1 MSEPYSVVSTS
12 THHLIIIMPEPR
24 PASAGDVKLEPSTGQ
39 DGSQP
44 LNIEEKQP
52 AKRSRLE
59 TDGHGP
65 TLSSSYRPRKRP
77 DPIPT
82 HMSIPLPSPTI
93 SSSTSSNFQSEHIV
107 TPISSLPTSTS
118 TNFQQNNHYRP
129 TSSSSSS
136 NHVIPQTSSLVSS
149 WSDSKPSLPPPPPS
163 THALPPRPQVSL
175 PPLNPNR
182 VETPLGLGAVPIS
195 SSPINPQRNDTSVK
209 TEQPTN
215 STSPQPDQPSA
226 EEIRRRADEV
236 IARLM
241 GTAPSAS
248 PTTPVPVITTSEEGS
263 LERKA
268 EDVIAR
274 LEREARAREAA
285 VPTPTVFRPPY
296 PPYGHP
302 GQPPAAYYPPPGMMR
317 PPPPAGWRPPTGYG
331 PPPGWRPPGPTI
343 TRFPRPPPTLPPTHI
358 SPHLSPNRPPSV
370 LFAISPATS
379 TTAIPSPN
387 TSSAPLPTETP
398 DADPPILLP
407 KKRKSESLEPPVIQP
422 KPQNQVYIG
431 NLPADTQL
439 ATLRK
444 AFEALSPI
452 LTIELRAPY
461 AMIEFEEEGAAEQA
475 VEVYDEG
482 SFGGVQIR
490 VERASD

>member
-1 MSEPYSVVSTS
+1 MFTR
-12 THHLIIIMPEPR
+12 THHFIIMPEPP
-24 PASAGDVKLEPSTGQ
+24 PASASGVGPELSNAQ
-39 DGSQP
+39 SGSQP
-44 LNIEEKQP
+44 LKIEDEQP
-52 AKRSRLE
+52 AKRPRLS

-82 HMSIPLPSPTI
+82 HMSIPQPSPTTT
-93 SSSTSSNFQSEHIV
+93 SSTSSNFPSEHIV
-107 TPISSLPTSTS
+107 TPSSSSSTPA
-118 TNFQQNNHYRP
+118 NFQQNNHYRP
-129 TSSSSSS
+129 TSSSSSPYPA
-136 NHVIPQTSSLVSS
+136 IPPISSLVST
-149 WSDSKPSLPPPPPS
+149 WPFSKPSLPPPPS

-175 PPLNPNR
+175 PPANSNR
-182 VETPLGLGAVPIS
+182 VEPPSGVGAVPIS
-195 SSPINPQRNDTSVK
+195 PFPLDSPRNDTSVK
-209 TEQPTN
+209 AETTTA
-215 STSPQPDQPSA
+215 STSPELDQPSA
-226 EEIRRRADEV
+226 DEIRRRADEV

-241 GTAPSAS
+241 GTAPPASIPTSAPAPS
-248 PTTPVPVITTSEEGS
+248 TSEKGS

-285 VPTPTVFRPPY
+285 VTPVMFRPPY
-296 PPYGHP
+296 SPYSLH

-317 PPPPAGWRPPTGYG
+317 PPPPAAGWRPPVGYEL
-331 PPPGWRPPGPTI
+331 PPGWRPPGPTI
-343 TRFPRPPPTLPPTHI
+343 TRFPRPPPALPSAHTP
-358 SPHLSPNRPPSV
+358 SHLSPPNRPPFLPPAV
-370 LFAISPATS
+370 SPTTS
-379 TTAIPSPN
+379 TATIPSPS
-387 TSSAPLPTETP
+387 TFSAPIPAGTP
-398 DADPPILLP
+398 NTNAEIPILLP
-407 KKRKSESLEPPVIQP
+407 KKRKSESLEPPVVEP

-461 AMIEFEEEGAAEQA
+461 AMIEFEEDGMAQQA